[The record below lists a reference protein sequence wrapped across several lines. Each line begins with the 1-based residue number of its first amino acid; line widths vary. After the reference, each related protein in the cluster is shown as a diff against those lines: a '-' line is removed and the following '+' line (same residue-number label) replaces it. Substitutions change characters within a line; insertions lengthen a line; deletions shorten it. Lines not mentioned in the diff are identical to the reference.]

1 MIAPVHTKTLYRKNK
16 YIVKSTSQ
24 FEDYL
29 EHAYKPTPSWSLNK
43 YIKAYTLTIMTSAVL
58 FYTVGPDAGSVN
70 NRLII
75 RNNHTQGLEQFTV
88 IKHLMSPM
96 PWEN

>member
-1 MIAPVHTKTLYRKNK
+1 MIAPVHTKILYRKNK

-43 YIKAYTLTIMTSAVL
+43 YIKAYTLTIMTSVVL
-58 FYTVGPDAGSVN
+58 FYTVGPDLASVN
-70 NRLII
+70 NRLIK
-75 RNNHTQGLEQFTV
+75 RNATDIDMV
-88 IKHLMSPM
+88 IGIQHLMSPM

>member
-58 FYTVGPDAGSVN
+58 FYTVGPDLASVN
-70 NRLII
+70 NRLIK
-75 RNNHTQGLEQFTV
+75 RNAQDIDMV
-88 IKHLMSPM
+88 ICIQHLMSPM

>member
-1 MIAPVHTKTLYRKNK
+1 
-16 YIVKSTSQ
+16 
-24 FEDYL
+24 
-29 EHAYKPTPSWSLNK
+29 
-43 YIKAYTLTIMTSAVL
+43 MTSAVL

-88 IKHLMSPM
+88 IQHLMSPM